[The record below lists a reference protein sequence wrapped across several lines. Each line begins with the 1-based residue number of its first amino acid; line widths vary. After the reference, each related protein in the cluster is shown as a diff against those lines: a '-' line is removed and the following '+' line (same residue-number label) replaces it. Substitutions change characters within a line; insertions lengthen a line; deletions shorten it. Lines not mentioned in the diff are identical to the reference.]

1 MMTVY
6 TLYYY
11 YYYSITEMKIK
22 NNCYTKLYCFFIYVQ
37 CDEMMGGVRYFFVYS
52 FFMQDHVVFLTFETV
67 GSGGVEDTLVVD
79 RS

>member
-1 MMTVY
+1 MTVY
-6 TLYYY
+6 TL

-37 CDEMMGGVRYFFVYS
+37 CDEMMVYDIFFVYS
-52 FFMQDHVVFLTFETV
+52 FFMLDHVVFLTFETV